1 MKHSL
6 PVAAR
11 PAEPIT
17 GGKDI
22 SLLMESNLLFS
33 YELPLGWLQQE
44 ERLEGWEHVI
54 YFREPSQAPFQSL
67 TTRQA
72 LPSDQEPSPGEDGPI
87 QSSWQIPGQG
97 GCTCSQID
105 LNRKKDFVK
114 LAENY
119 LT

>member
-1 MKHSL
+1 MFMLCLLCYLLTRVHYLLKKEVCSRMKHSL

-44 ERLEGWEHVI
+44 ERLEG
-54 YFREPSQAPFQSL
+54 
-67 TTRQA
+67 
-72 LPSDQEPSPGEDGPI
+72 
-87 QSSWQIPGQG
+87 
-97 GCTCSQID
+97 
-105 LNRKKDFVK
+105 
-114 LAENY
+114 
-119 LT
+119 

>member
-44 ERLEGWEHVI
+44 ERLEG
-54 YFREPSQAPFQSL
+54 
-67 TTRQA
+67 
-72 LPSDQEPSPGEDGPI
+72 
-87 QSSWQIPGQG
+87 
-97 GCTCSQID
+97 
-105 LNRKKDFVK
+105 
-114 LAENY
+114 
-119 LT
+119 